1 MTPGSEVWTL
11 GNSANN
17 HLETEYCSGDYYCQ
31 INWDSRESIHNL
43 IVQLN
48 FECAPKWK
56 LGLIGSVFLAGIVI
70 GCSSVTKLGDIYGR
84 RPIYLM
90 GLTLNFVLVGMLI
103 VLRNVLVVYF
113 CLFFLGIS
121 IAARYYVGYTYN
133 LEFQPKRSHV
143 IVSVVQFSAE
153 SIVYLLNIA
162 YFVYISDRWIPL
174 QIPNLILSLVGVIYV
189 YFMPET
195 PVWLVATKKYDSA
208 RGVFA

>member
-1 MTPGSEVWTL
+1 
-11 GNSANN
+11 
-17 HLETEYCSGDYYCQ
+17 
-31 INWDSRESIHNL
+31 
-43 IVQLN
+43 
-48 FECAPKWK
+48 
-56 LGLIGSVFLAGIVI
+56 
-70 GCSSVTKLGDIYGR
+70 
-84 RPIYLM
+84 M